1 MDQPTSSG
9 PQYFISMTD
18 MLLGLLIIFLVIV
31 GYLAVSFSLSIEKAM
46 QADEAMNR
54 AEEAE
59 ARIVEARKQYEDALE
74 RVAIAEDQAREAE
87 NKFAAAAKQMAVAN
101 TRAEEAEQ
109 RADQL
114 QNILI
119 SIDKTRVEIL
129 EAIKA
134 RLAASNFN
142 VEIDEKSGFN

>member
-59 ARIVEARKQYEDALE
+59 ARIVEARKQYEDALG
-74 RVAIAEDQAREAE
+74 VSLLQIQAR
-87 NKFAAAAKQMAVAN
+87 
-101 TRAEEAEQ
+101 
-109 RADQL
+109 
-114 QNILI
+114 
-119 SIDKTRVEIL
+119 
-129 EAIKA
+129 
-134 RLAASNFN
+134 
-142 VEIDEKSGFN
+142 DE